1 MTSDNDRYLVRRA
14 PAPVRTDITPES
26 AGWGYSGLCVVEL
39 DAGETHSWELSADE
53 ALLVPLAGG
62 AELQVRAGRGAETEH
77 AVLHGRRGVFEGPS
91 DVAYLPVGSQVTV
104 TATGPGGGPGG
115 ARLALATA
123 RAVQPH
129 PFRIVAAAESGLE
142 LRGAGNCSRHVT
154 NYTIGTDV
162 AVNRLLVCE
171 VITPGG
177 NWSSYPPHKHDEHS
191 ETERELEEIYYFEI
205 ADSPAGAGV
214 AYHRTYGTEDRPI
227 DVLAEVRSG
236 DTALVP
242 HGYHGPC
249 TAPPGHDLYYLNVM
263 AGPAEEAV
271 WMSVDDPHY
280 HWIRGTW
287 ENQAID
293 PRLPAGTTEE
303 DQ

>member
-1 MTSDNDRYLVRRA
+1 MTTDNDRYLVRRA
-14 PAPVRTDITPES
+14 PAPVVTDITPES
-26 AGWGYSGLCVVEL
+26 AGWGYSGLRVVEL
-39 DAGETHSWELSADE
+39 GAGESHTWDLGADE

-62 AELQVRAGRGAETEH
+62 AELQARMHSGEVQRGTLQGRA
-77 AVLHGRRGVFEGPS
+77 GVFEGPS

-123 RAVQPH
+123 RAEQPR

-142 LRGAGNCSRHVT
+142 LRGAGNCSRQVT

-293 PRLPAGTTEE
+293 PRLPVGTTEE